1 MPSRTRLDRLV
12 AASSG
17 YQRRDVRLLLAQGRI
32 LVNGER
38 ADSINQVIRPFD
50 SVMLDDVCLQQH
62 EAVYLAM
69 HKPVGVVSATT
80 DAQHRTVLD
89 VLRDHPEWTLD
100 DDVLD
105 SLHIVGRLDKNTSG
119 LLLLTNDSDWSERL
133 MSPEQKVAKVYQVTL
148 AEPLDERYA
157 PAFAAGMHF
166 PYEDITT
173 RPARLEIVSD
183 YVASVTL
190 TEGRYH
196 QIKRMFGRFRNPVLA
211 LHRVSVGEWPL
222 PLASTPGDVWHL
234 EPTDESFIDPQAT
247 AATTESPD
255 VAASAPDPSAG

>member
-1 MPSRTRLDRLV
+1 MSFRSARLPSRTRLDRLI
-12 AASSG
+12 ASHTDHR
-17 YQRRDVRLLLAQGRI
+17 RRDVRLLLAQGRI
-32 LVNGER
+32 RVNGSAAE
-38 ADSINQVIRPFD
+38 AVNQVIGPFD
-50 SVMLDDVCLQQH
+50 AVMLDDVCLQQR

-80 DAQHRTVLD
+80 DPQHRTVLD
-89 VLRDHPEWTLD
+89 VLRDNPAQTLD

-148 AEPLDERYA
+148 AEPLDARYA

-166 PYEDITT
+166 PYEGITT
-173 RPARLEIVSD
+173 RPARLEILSD
-183 YVASVTL
+183 CVARVTL

-211 LHRVSVGEWPL
+211 LHRMSVGKWSL
-222 PLASTPGDVWHL
+222 PLASAPGDVWRL
-234 EPTDESFIDPQAT
+234 EPLANSLS
-247 AATTESPD
+247 TTGRQS
-255 VAASAPDPSAG
+255 